1 MSYVLKSTKLKKL
14 FFSMSVLILF
24 LLLPAFIIPFAPEK
38 VSDFYYREIT
48 YSKVAKDLIG
58 NSKDATLINM
68 FEYVANNLHTYKN
81 SKVVDRNSF
90 IDLVRGVGW
99 CDQQA
104 FLLMHLLNKSGV
116 SKTRLRDV
124 QGHTY
129 SEVRV
134 ANKWVVV
141 DPYSSLIF
149 LDHDAQYLGIEDL
162 KNSNID
168 DFMGI
173 IKASS
178 KSSKPLSFSNNYQ
191 NIFIENEVRWKNGI
205 GPEFIEYRSYNL
217 FRRLFEVYGA
227 YAFSVFGDKYYYWL
241 QDQYL
246 ESDRIKKISD
256 QGSKWIRN
264 YSDTNDNAFRLFY
277 KARNYILANRVES
290 AVNSYKLIIKEFP
303 NSYWAKESKYNLAIL
318 YYKDENYLPS
328 KVLLLDL
335 LLNYKR
341 KNNHTVID
349 TDRDDINDLVAYY
362 LGLISLEEGY
372 IKKAKEYFLMSDYK
386 YSPIELYKIDIFDG
400 KMK

>member
-1 MSYVLKSTKLKKL
+1 MSYLFKSTKLKKL
-14 FFSMSVLILF
+14 FFLMSVIILIS
-24 LLLPAFIIPFAPEK
+24 LLPAFIIPFAPDK
-38 VSDFYYREIT
+38 VSDFYYREVT
-48 YSKVAKDLIG
+48 YSKVAQDLIG

-68 FEYVANNLHTYKN
+68 FKYVANSLHTYKN

-124 QGHTY
+124 QSHTY

-134 ANKWVVV
+134 GNKWVVI

-149 LDHDAQYLGIEDL
+149 LDNDGQYLGIEDL
-162 KNSNID
+162 KNPNID

-191 NIFIENEVRWKNGI
+191 NIFIENEIRWKNGI
-205 GPEFIEYRSYNL
+205 GPEFLDYRSYNL
-217 FRRLFEVYGA
+217 SRRLFEVYGA
-227 YAFSVFGDKYYYWL
+227 YALLVFGDRYYYWL

-246 ESDRIKKISD
+246 ESDRVKKISD
-256 QGSKWIRN
+256 QGSNWIRN
-264 YSDTNDNAFRLFY
+264 YPETNDNAFRLFY

-290 AVNSYKLIIKEFP
+290 ATNSYKLIIKEFP
-303 NSYWAKESKYNLAIL
+303 NSYWAEESKYNLAIL
-318 YYKDENYLPS
+318 YYKDANYLTS
-328 KVLLLDL
+328 KELLLDL

-341 KNNHTVID
+341 KDNHTSID
-349 TDRDDINDLVAYY
+349 KNRNDINDLVAYY
-362 LGLISLEEGY
+362 LGLISLEEGN
-372 IKKAKEYFLMSDYK
+372 IIKAKEYFLMSDYK
-386 YSPIELYKIDIFDG
+386 YSQIELYKIVTFDG
-400 KMK
+400 